1 MINDLLEGCALLE
14 YMGNLYEYIGHEKEL
29 LLFQC
34 INDDSY
40 IKRTYEQLTI
50 AIKNKIANIVY

>member
-1 MINDLLEGCALLE
+1 MKMINDLLEGRALLE

-34 INDDSY
+34 VNDDSH
-40 IKRTYEQLTI
+40 IKRTYEQLTM
-50 AIKNKIANIVY
+50 ANILKMK

>member
-14 YMGNLYEYIGHEKEL
+14 YFGNLCEYVGHEKEL

-34 INDDSY
+34 VNDDSY
-40 IKRTYEQLTI
+40 IKRTYEQLKI
-50 AIKNKIANIVY
+50 GIKIR